1 MTELSGKTILIT
13 GALGTLGRA
22 QAERLGRAGAG
33 LLLLLDR
40 PGGSRG
46 GFRGEPRRGS
56 RNHGDLCRRRPE

>member
-40 PGGSRG
+40 PGAEAGRASR
-46 GFRGEPRRGS
+46 RASPRLTKPWRS
-56 RNHGDLCRRRPE
+56 MSAKT